1 MADAFIVR
9 RGGGGG
15 TKLFAAIGVKFS
27 AGSTLTCTCVET
39 GKVFNA
45 KTTSDQTEYVFAVPN
60 AGTWTVADVT
70 RGKAKDVPITKPG
83 QFESISL
90 AELYVFQRN
99 VGFADGF
106 SGKYLSYGGGQNFI
120 KDLTDTDSIKVPQE
134 GFNTIMIQ
142 EPIDESLGQYSKVN
156 MTLKQTYGSI
166 GMTFGVI
173 NTLRTQTFL
182 EGGTFGNEGQVQVTA
197 DVSKNNSLITISA
210 PLDNVK
216 APAYLAANVCHSR
229 GEIYDIWLD

>member
-1 MADAFIVR
+1 MIYVMS
-9 RGGGGG
+9 GGG

-27 AGSTLTCTCVET
+27 AGSTLTCTCKEN
-39 GKVFNA
+39 GKVLTA

-70 RGKAKDVPITKPG
+70 KGKSKEVSITKPG
-83 QFESISL
+83 QNETISL

-99 VGFADGF
+99 VGFVNGF

-120 KDLTDTDSIKVPQE
+120 KDLTDTDSLKVTQE

-142 EPIDESLGQYSKVN
+142 EPIDEFLGQYSKVN
-156 MTLKQTYGSI
+156 MALKQTYGTI
-166 GMTFGVI
+166 GMTLGVVNI
-173 NTLRTQTFL
+173 LRTQTFL

-216 APAYLAANVCHSR
+216 SFAYLAVNVCHSR

>member
-1 MADAFIVR
+1 MIYVMS
-9 RGGGGG
+9 GGG
-15 TKLFAAIGVKFS
+15 TGKLFAAIGVKFS
-27 AGSTLTCTCVET
+27 AGSTLTCTCKEN
-39 GKVFNA
+39 GKVLTA
-45 KTTSDQTEYVFAVPN
+45 KTTSDQTDYVFAVPN

-70 RGKAKDVPITKPG
+70 KGKSKIVVIERAG
-83 QFESISL
+83 QNETISL
-90 AELYVFQRN
+90 AELYVFQHN
-99 VGFADGF
+99 VGFVNGF

-120 KDLTDTDSIKVPQE
+120 KDLTDTDSLKVTQE

-142 EPIDESLGQYSKVN
+142 EPIDEFLGQYSKVN
-156 MTLKQTYGSI
+156 MALKQTYGTI
-166 GMTFGVI
+166 GMTLGVVNI
-173 NTLRTQTFL
+173 LRTQTFL

-216 APAYLAANVCHSR
+216 SFAYLAVNVCHSR